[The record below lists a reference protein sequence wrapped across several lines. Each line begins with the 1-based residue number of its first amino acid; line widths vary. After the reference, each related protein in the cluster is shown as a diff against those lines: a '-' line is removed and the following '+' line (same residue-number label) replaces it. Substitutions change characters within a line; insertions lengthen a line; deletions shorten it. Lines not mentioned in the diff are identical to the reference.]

1 MLYIGDGLCECFHV
15 ARQHVDIKEY
25 FHSSAP
31 FITMEPAGSP
41 KKQHRL
47 YLQEGPA
54 KMFDEVSQVCC
65 ENVTAEVPHRKQ
77 TRTRIPN
84 RRLFVVH
91 FVCLCIADCLF
102 MFWLLLSSQQQG
114 FQSHNRYL
122 FLFDDLLIVAKP
134 SGRNRYVRL
143 IQVYDHLVGG
153 QDYLFIY
160 FYFWK
165 AL

>member
-1 MLYIGDGLCECFHV
+1 
-15 ARQHVDIKEY
+15 
-25 FHSSAP
+25 
-31 FITMEPAGSP
+31 MEPAGSP

-65 ENVTAEVPHRKQ
+65 ENVTAEVPHCKQ
-77 TRTRIPN
+77 TRTRN
-84 RRLFVVH
+84 GRLFVVH

-143 IQVYDHLVGG
+143 AFKYMTIWWEG
-153 QDYLFIY
+153 QDYLFI
-160 FYFWK
+160 FIYFWK
-165 AL
+165 VL